1 MQMISNYETIK
12 TNLSKNDPKGFEEI
26 TLEFKSCN
34 NIEMQKKICVLLLK
48 NVKKN
53 ALLKFKVLDEFNSL
67 LMKINNKHM
76 KDGIYELLYEMHSK
90 IKDNTDTKSLKEN
103 IQATTWNFLKFEDK
117 EVKIHKGYAFIDS
130 TNVAFYSSIENFVI
144 SYESIE
150 SFERKENTVTFNL
163 KNGKQFIITLFGDQD
178 LFTKRL
184 NLEFKMTSIFK
195 NITEVYRSPNTSII
209 IKKENVPS
217 DVINEKSTQIPTRR
231 SSLSEAKL
239 LFNSDNT
246 KSFGKNLKIKITP
259 PKKVIFSENQADYD
273 ANMPKKILIKEN
285 EDDQINNKSQKESY
299 QSTSELSNNLIE
311 DSRFTQDLN
320 EFEIHETTFDPENP
334 LVDKNDNQNKKRLR
348 NNKVLAKRKTVKKS
362 SNKLKNK
369 NYQIKITKKIS
380 KFVKTLTKKRT
391 KNLNSLFKLQA
402 KNIKQ
407 RGEALKNV
415 LLTFI
420 IKYMRIIKLN

>member
-1 MQMISNYETIK
+1 MIGNYETIK

-53 ALLKFKVLDEFNSL
+53 ALLKFKVLGEFNSL

-90 IKDNTDTKSLKEN
+90 VKDNGDTKSFKEN

-117 EVKIHKGYAFIDS
+117 EIKIPKGYAFIDS
-130 TNVAFYSSIENFVI
+130 TNVAFYSSTENFVI

-150 SFERKENTVTFNL
+150 NFSRKENTVTFNL
-163 KNGKQFIITLFGDQD
+163 KNDKKFIFTLFGDQD
-178 LFTKRL
+178 SFLKRL
-184 NLEFKMTSIFK
+184 NLEFKMISPFK
-195 NITEVYRSPNTSII
+195 NITEIYRSPNTSII
-209 IKKENVPS
+209 IKKEAAPS
-217 DVINEKSTQIPTRR
+217 NLINEKSTQIPMRR
-231 SSLSEAKL
+231 SSLSETKL
-239 LFNSDNT
+239 HFTSDNT
-246 KSFGKNLKIKITP
+246 KSFGKNLKIKVTP
-259 PKKVIFSENQADYD
+259 QKKVIFNENQSDDD
-273 ANMPKKILIKEN
+273 ATMPKKILIEEN
-285 EDDQINNKSQKESY
+285 EDDQINNKSHEESY
-299 QSTSELSNNLIE
+299 QSTSELSNNLIQNF
-311 DSRFTQDLN
+311 RFTQNLN
-320 EFEIHETTFDPENP
+320 EFEIHETTFDPKKP
-334 LVDKNDNQNKKRLR
+334 LEDKNDNQNKKKLR
-348 NNKVLAKRKTVKKS
+348 NNKALTKRKTVKKS

-420 IKYMRIIKLN
+420 KKYMRIIKLN